1 MSTQSIKEITI
12 CELREGVDR
21 ALAKIGDRLIL
32 SDKFGIKENIN
43 PTHVRNLMHFKRELN
58 KKYSDI
64 NLEPENIEAI
74 NKLISNYT

>member
-12 CELREGVDR
+12 CGLREGVDR
-21 ALAKIGDRLIL
+21 ALAKIGDRIIL

-43 PTHVRNLMHFKRELN
+43 PIHVRNLIHYKREVN

>member
-12 CELREGVDR
+12 CELREGVDK

-43 PTHVRNLMHFKRELN
+43 SIHIRNLLYYKKTIN

-64 NLEPENIEAI
+64 NLDPANIEAI